1 MRLVERQG
9 SRLGGVCVGD
19 RVFGVRASL
28 SQRGTWHIKV
38 GGPSGKGEP
47 FLGAGGRV
55 QVEEED

>member
-1 MRLVERQG
+1 M
-9 SRLGGVCVGD
+9 GD

-38 GGPSGKGEP
+38 GVPSGKGEP